1 MSLKLPLI
9 FKNTLPVVFAGLLIF
24 SGQGSMAQSAF
35 ENPGVRGGTGSGII
49 PVEEEIDGGTIAIGS
64 TAQIVVLFRN
74 EGGGPV
80 NTGAINLYPSSNTTA
95 SVTLNQCGQ
104 EPLAGGAD
112 CAIAISVKGLQAGPW
127 RVAMLMRH
135 DGRSRLVS
143 TVLSGNVEAG
153 AEGQNQ
159 LISDLEAVPNELD
172 YGTLSASRAQLKSVT
187 LRNITSNNIEIE
199 DIFMRSEDSAGLS
212 LDHEC
217 TTLEAGEACIVAV
230 KWSPL
235 QRGPSSGVIVAKHSG
250 PTGITTVDITGEY
263 NPQASQAAE
272 VFPEAV
278 PGKGLMVSSLA
289 EIDFGE
295 DIDTISAIT
304 TSLVNTGD
312 TALQI
317 QEIGLSGSENGLEIE
332 TSGCSEGTV
341 LEPLD
346 ACPLTLSWGPVREG
360 NLLDDVKIRHS
371 GARGVLVLPVRGDAI
386 QAVSKDSQSI
396 VLNTSPGFALDPYVN
411 ATVDER
417 VQERN
422 GFEGQMF
429 EENAQPEEQEPKPKP
444 APQQPSANKIKTLDG
459 YSITSLAGD
468 RAIISSPRGSRV
480 IFDREPLVIAGVTWV
495 PRIQYSGVEFQSG
508 EDQVLML
515 FDRSL
520 SSFNT
525 STSQS
530 GNNGNNSA
538 SSNNNEQ

>member
-1 MSLKLPLI
+1 M
-9 FKNTLPVVFAGLLIF
+9 
-24 SGQGSMAQSAF
+24 
-35 ENPGVRGGTGSGII
+35 
-49 PVEEEIDGGTIAIGS
+49 
-64 TAQIVVLFRN
+64 
-74 EGGGPV
+74 
-80 NTGAINLYPSSNTTA
+80 
-95 SVTLNQCGQ
+95 
-104 EPLAGGAD
+104 AGGAD

-143 TVLSGNVEAG
+143 TVLSGSVEAG

-199 DIFMRSEDSAGLS
+199 DIFMRTEGSAGLT

-217 TTLEAGEACIVAV
+217 TVLAAGEACIVAV

-263 NPQASQAAE
+263 NPEASEAAE
-272 VFPEAV
+272 LFPEAV
-278 PGKGLMVSSLA
+278 PGKGLMLSSLS
-289 EIDFGE
+289 EIDFGT

-304 TSLVNTGD
+304 TSLVNSGD
-312 TALQI
+312 VPLQI
-317 QEIGLSGSENGLEIE
+317 QEISLSGSENGLEIE
-332 TSGCSEGTV
+332 AAGCSEGTM

-360 NLLDDVKIRHS
+360 NLLDDVKIRHT

-411 ATVDER
+411 ATVNER
-417 VQERN
+417 VQEQSR
-422 GFEGQMF
+422 FEGQMD
-429 EENAQPEEQEPKPKP
+429 EPADQPEAQDSKP
-444 APQQPSANKIKTLDG
+444 AAQTSANKFKTLDG

-495 PRIQYSGVEFQSG
+495 PKVQYSGVEFHSG

-525 STSQS
+525 SASQS
-530 GNNGNNSA
+530 SSNGNNSA
-538 SSNNNEQ
+538 SSTNEQ

>member
-1 MSLKLPLI
+1 MH
-9 FKNTLPVVFAGLLIF
+9 FKFTRILNATLPALFAVWIGLSAPVSL
-24 SGQGSMAQSAF
+24 AQSAF
-35 ENPGVRGGTGSGII
+35 ENPGTRGGSGSGLI
-49 PVEEEIDGGTIAIGS
+49 PVEEEIDGGTIGIGS

-74 EGGGPV
+74 EGGSPV
-80 NTGAINLYPSSNTTA
+80 NTGAINLYPSSNATA
-95 SVTLNQCGQ
+95 NVTLNQCGQ

-143 TVLSGNVEAG
+143 TVLSGAVEAG

-172 YGTLSASRAQLKSVT
+172 FGTLSASRAQLKSVT
-187 LRNITSNNIEIE
+187 LRNITSNPITID
-199 DIFMRSEDSAGLS
+199 DIFMRTEGSAGLS

-217 TTLEAGEACIVAV
+217 PTLQAGQACIVAV

-235 QRGPSSGVIVAKHSG
+235 QSGPSSGVIVAKHSG

-263 NPQASQAAE
+263 NPEISQAAE
-272 VFPEAV
+272 LFPEAV
-278 PGKGLMVSSLA
+278 PGKGLMVSSLS

-304 TSLVNTGD
+304 TSLVNSGD
-312 TALQI
+312 APLQI
-317 QEIGLSGSENGLEIE
+317 TKIDLSGSENGLEIV
-332 TSGCSEGTV
+332 TTGCADGTV
-341 LEPLD
+341 LEPFD

-360 NLLDDVKIRHS
+360 SLLDDVKIRHT
-371 GARGVLVLPVRGDAI
+371 GARGVLVLPVRGSAI
-386 QAVSKDSQSI
+386 TAVSKDSQSI
-396 VLNTSPGFALDPYVN
+396 VLNASPGFALDPYVN
-411 ATVDER
+411 ATVAER
-417 VQERN
+417 
-422 GFEGQMF
+422 M
-429 EENAQPEEQEPKPKP
+429 EEDRSAGSMAESADQEPR
-444 APQQPSANKIKTLDG
+444 AQVAAQPQQPSRIKTLDG

-495 PRIQYSGVEFQSG
+495 PLVQYSGVEFQSG
-508 EDQVLML
+508 ADQVLML

-530 GNNGNNSA
+530 VGNGNNSV
-538 SSNNNEQ
+538 SSTTDEQ